1 MGGRDLDP
9 GELFA
14 GGAVVV
20 HMAHGTHAV
29 GIMGGGP
36 ISRLEIGFRAG
47 GARRHH
53 PGARLAG
60 ERHQRDRAF
69 AGRDRLGSVA
79 EMDQIGTTAGLGGID
94 VTDLQSEVI
103 DHRPKAAGGVAGAE
117 IAVDIGFGEP
127 GIFDRALG
135 DLGMQLRG

>member
-1 MGGRDLDP
+1 MGSRDLDP

-29 GIMGGGP
+29 GIVGGRAV
-36 ISRLEIGFRAG
+36 SRLEIGLCAG
-47 GARRHH
+47 GARRHR

-60 ERHQRDRAF
+60 ERDQRDRAF
-69 AGRDRLGSVA
+69 AGRDRFGGVA
-79 EMDQIGTTAGLGGID
+79 EMDQIGTAAGLGGIHMAN
-94 VTDLQSEVI
+94 LEAEVI

-127 GIFDRALG
+127 GILDRALG